1 MSKFLNSTGVVFGG
15 DFIRQ
20 LTLSCLV
27 ISPLLLGVPLQIIQI
42 TDMANTEKDM
52 GSSFV
57 FWPGWTVIHT
67 DWDPNSL
74 DTSEWTKFGF
84 WYKFQHRFAE
94 WMNPLCASYLF
105 AIYDLTED
113 ACECYR
119 SLFWRAAEFL
129 GFQSK
134 PSESP
139 IMSAIVFRYTP
150 ILASDE

>member
-42 TDMANTEKDM
+42 IDMANTEKDM
-52 GSSFV
+52 GSSSV

-74 DTSEWTKFGF
+74 DTSEWTKFGI
-84 WYKFQHRFAE
+84 WYTFQHMFTE
-94 WMNPLCASYLF
+94 WMNPIFASCIF
-105 AIYDLTED
+105 AIYGLTED
-113 ACECYR
+113 AGERYR
-119 SLFWRAAEFL
+119 SFFWRAAKLL
-129 GFQSK
+129 GFRSK

-139 IMSAIVFRYTP
+139 IMSAIVF
-150 ILASDE
+150 